1 MDPRRPVPFS
11 PAVVHLF
18 AALILSF
25 SSLPSEALAQEPG
38 GRSPPGEA
46 IGCEGQQ
53 VDICGVCAGDGSSC
67 EVVSGTFSRSI
78 LSMGYHRILE
88 IPIGAQEL
96 KIQETVKSRNYL
108 AIRTSTGESV
118 INGNWVI
125 DRPGIFYAAGTTLTY
140 RRPNEIRSKTGE
152 SITAPGPTQQE
163 LHIYMIYQQPNP
175 SIYYEYVL
183 PRANIPD
190 SEETPGPDI
199 RPIEPLGL
207 YPLEE
212 QGFVHPDASGK
223 ENSIGGVHSNHVLSE
238 TSPPTADGPSGKLY
252 PGLLPPYIWS
262 ATGTTPCS
270 ATCGTGRRHVVFG
283 CVEQLTLTPAPADF
297 CEPTQLPGPREEHCH
312 TQPCPAFWDVGEWSE
327 CSKTCGPGFQ
337 NRQVLCRRPLGNQS
351 TGVVGPEQCGHLE
364 SPETIVSCQL
374 KICSEWQIRSEWTS
388 CSVPCGVGQ
397 RTREVLC
404 VDNLG
409 DVVMDEECNMK
420 LRPPDVE
427 NCDMGPCA
435 RSWFFSPWSER
446 CSADCGEGR
455 RSRSVVCL
463 TNYISSLPLDGCG
476 DEVPDESSLCDIGPC
491 HHKFEWYTGQWG
503 QCSAECG
510 NGTQTRSVVCMLHS
524 DGHLDVASP
533 SNCSHLPRPT
543 STQPCFLKRC
553 GATWYVTEWSACSR
567 SCDGGYRVREVRC
580 LADDKTIS
588 IGCDPT
594 LVPKEREECNMQA
607 CIPEID
613 ENCRDMYY
621 NCNVVV
627 QARLCVYSYY
637 RRACCVSCTRVSR
650 RESQLRRR

>member
-1 MDPRRPVPFS
+1 SILTF
-11 PAVVHLF
+11 LQL
-18 AALILSF
+18 LILH
-25 SSLPSEALAQEPG
+25 
-38 GRSPPGEA
+38 A

-163 LHIYMIYQQPNP
+163 LHIYV
-175 SIYYEYVL
+175 SRL
-183 PRANIPD
+183 
-190 SEETPGPDI
+190 
-199 RPIEPLGL
+199 
-207 YPLEE
+207 
-212 QGFVHPDASGK
+212 
-223 ENSIGGVHSNHVLSE
+223 
-238 TSPPTADGPSGKLY
+238 
-252 PGLLPPYIWS
+252 
-262 ATGTTPCS
+262 C
-270 ATCGTGRRHVVFG
+270 RRHVVFG